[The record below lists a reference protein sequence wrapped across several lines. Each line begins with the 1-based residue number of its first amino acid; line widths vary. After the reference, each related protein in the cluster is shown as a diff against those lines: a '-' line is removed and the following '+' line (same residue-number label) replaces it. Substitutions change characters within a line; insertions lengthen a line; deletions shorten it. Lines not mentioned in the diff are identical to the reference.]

1 MLCDFGISRAL
12 LESGSRSNSFK
23 GSLRWMAIELL
34 FPGNIGTEKN
44 PRHSKAT
51 DVWAYGMVVYVR
63 DVIYLSTR
71 DECSFESIC
80 IGTSNRETTILFVY
94 Y

>member
-34 FPGNIGTEKN
+34 CPGNIGTEKN

-51 DVWAYGMVVYVR
+51 DVWAYGMVLYVR
-63 DVIYLSTR
+63 STQFLALSR
-71 DECSFESIC
+71 
-80 IGTSNRETTILFVY
+80 
-94 Y
+94 